1 MTITTITAD
10 KTKQIGIS
18 NKLLIFSVKSF
29 IIAIVRKFSSNKQN
43 SDIKQLS
50 AALILVLFIVN
61 NEQTITETAKQH
73 RILKDNDWPKMILIS
88 A

>member
-73 RILKDNDWPKMILIS
+73 RILMDNDWPKMILIS
-88 A
+88 V